1 MSSGLSSKQLSKQL
15 QVTVVGAGIVGA
27 AIAYSLAKRGAA
39 VTVIDKGRPGAG
51 ATSHSFA
58 WINATAKHPVSYHN
72 FNRRSLGMWDRF
84 ARGLDTDVGLRWGGQ
99 MEWAATEEGA
109 AELWSRADQLHAW
122 GYPCQM
128 LDSAQVSRLEPGLS
142 PGPVAAA
149 IYCELDGM
157 VEPTVAA
164 EACIRGATKDG
175 ASLRLET
182 EVIDISANSGSVTIT
197 TDGGKVESDVVV
209 LAGGI
214 DNTQLAAMTGIT
226 IPQQDSPGVVIRTDP
241 ISQPLLTNVS
251 VVYAPPLEPGRPEI
265 HLRQCLDGTA
275 MIGEGSQESLARDDT
290 QSHADEL
297 LARATEYVP
306 GLKGASAVPV
316 PVGYR
321 PMPLDGFPVIGFSPK
336 APNVYLALTHSGVTL
351 APLIAQLATMEIVD
365 GAQVELLADYRPS
378 RLD

>member
-1 MSSGLSSKQLSKQL
+1 MSTGPSKKQLNI
-15 QVTVVGAGIVGA
+15 TVVGAGIVGA

-39 VTVIDKGRPGAG
+39 VTVIDRGRPGGG

-84 ARGLDTDVGLRWGGQ
+84 AKDLDTDVGLRWGGQ
-99 MEWAATEEGA
+99 MEWAATGEGA
-109 AELWSRADQLHAW
+109 KELESRAAQLQAW

-128 LDSAQVSRLEPGLS
+128 LDGAQMAQLEPGLT
-142 PGPVAAA
+142 PGTVTAA

-164 EACIRGATKDG
+164 EACIRAATKHG
-175 ASLRLET
+175 ASVELET
-182 EVIDISANSGSVTIT
+182 EVSGLKVDSSSATVVAGGETIAA
-197 TDGGKVESDVVV
+197 DVVV
-209 LAGGI
+209 LAGGV
-214 DNTQLAAMTGIT
+214 DNTQLAAMAGIT
-226 IPQQDSPGVVIRTDP
+226 IAQQHSPGVIIRTNP
-241 ISQPLLTNVS
+241 ISQPLLTYVS
-251 VVYAPPLEPGRPEI
+251 VVYAPPLDSGRPEI
-265 HLRQCLDGTA
+265 HLRQCLDGSA
-275 MIGEGSQESLARDDT
+275 LIGEGSQESLARNDT
-290 QSHADEL
+290 QLHADEL
-297 LARATEYVP
+297 LARAAEYVP

-351 APLIAQLATMEIVD
+351 APMMAQMATMEIVD
-365 GAQVELLADYRPS
+365 GANVDLLADYRPS
-378 RLD
+378 RFD